1 MGTGRIPLNPDVKAS
16 IYDIYPGQDQ
26 IPTTYR
32 ACRFCPVAI
41 TKVLEVRLI
50 GSCMVPILQAVS
62 ESPIFPQEN
71 ADPNSE

>member
-16 IYDIYPGQDQ
+16 IYDIHPGQDQ

-32 ACRFCPVAI
+32 ACRFGPVAI
-41 TKVLEVRLI
+41 TKVLKVRLI

-62 ESPIFPQEN
+62 QNLIFLWEN